1 MSPRRYEPPENAFN
15 RAIKHMLL
23 TTESKETILKK
34 LNAVCES
41 LEKEKEEK
49 RMKKVNNQALTVRE
63 SGQRRNYLKNSQQQ
77 GFKLA

>member
-1 MSPRRYEPPENAFN
+1 MSPRGYEPPENAFN

-23 TTESKETILKK
+23 TTESKETIVKK
-34 LNAVCES
+34 LNVVCES

-49 RMKKVNNQALTVRE
+49 RVNKVSKQALTVRE
-63 SGQRRNYLKNSQQQ
+63 SGQRRNYSKNSQQQ